1 LSAAVSSAY
10 IDGWATGTFSNP
22 LPYSLRMQTDGNLVI
37 YDNNNY
43 PIWATMT
50 NQVGVSPRRLV
61 LQNSGILAVVDAT
74 DSILWHN

>member
-1 LSAAVSSAY
+1 LSASVSSAY

-37 YDNNNY
+37 YDNNYY